1 MLCKCR
7 PNGHFYSPTLGCQ
20 RFLFIIF
27 FQHLSRKG
35 YFKACILFKNIICN
49 FVRASRL
56 YTRGLMALWCAI
68 SETRCPKWLEASFY
82 NQQVSMA
89 SSKHHS
95 HGSVCVWGKKKKA
108 TVNAVL
114 MTLSRVTLHSFIK
127 GWGVKCLWHYI
138 ESLWILL
145 GFNKENPPPD
155 KWCIMGYISVLCI
168 CWKFLYFWVHKHIYN
183 CVHILY
189 VCTHRSLFTL

>member
-20 RFLFIIF
+20 GFLFLF
-27 FQHLSRKG
+27 FFFNKG
-35 YFKACILFKNIICN
+35 YFKARVLFKNIICN

-82 NQQVSMA
+82 NQHVSMA
-89 SSKHHS
+89 SSKRHG
-95 HGSVCVWGKKKKA
+95 HGSLCVWVKKKA
-108 TVNAVL
+108 TVNAVV

-127 GWGVKCLWHYI
+127 GWGIKCLLHYV
-138 ESLWILL
+138 EPILL
-145 GFNKENPPPD
+145 RFNKENLPPD
-155 KWCIMGYISVLCI
+155 KWCLMGYISVLCI
-168 CWKFLYFWVHKHIYN
+168 W
-183 CVHILY
+183 
-189 VCTHRSLFTL
+189 